1 MCLYPQ
7 ARHSS
12 PQCQCACVMGR
23 SPNLVRNGER
33 RRVHSLRRAVRLR
46 GEGDV
51 ATGSQLL
58 ACREDD
64 ALTYLTVKQTAYN
77 FWIGTASCR
86 SAHRIDRKRESGCP
100 LCQCKHLVRS
110 GPADRH
116 RQGCDTIGPVNWIM
130 PQTNAVGRDVA
141 RRQARARACNRRSGR
156 DRRLDGTA
164 HCPINALFGDRLRT
178 TLSII
183 LVVRIPHPGLIPN
196 SFTDPRAPPSLR
208 SAAPGQQP
216 LA

>member
-1 MCLYPQ
+1 MVSAGGYTLCG
-7 ARHSS
+7 ARSD
-12 PQCQCACVMGR
+12 C
-23 SPNLVRNGER
+23 
-33 RRVHSLRRAVRLR
+33 
-46 GEGDV
+46 V